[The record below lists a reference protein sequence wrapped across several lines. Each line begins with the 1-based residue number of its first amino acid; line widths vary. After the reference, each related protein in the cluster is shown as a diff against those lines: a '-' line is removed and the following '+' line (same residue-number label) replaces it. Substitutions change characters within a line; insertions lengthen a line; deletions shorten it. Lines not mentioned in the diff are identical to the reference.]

1 MIRGLGKGRIFML
14 IRSLAM
20 LAVALAPVAVPLAD
34 ARPAQA
40 QSQQIAVGELMRATA
55 LDQVFTQ
62 FAATIAASAR
72 AEEISSDEIFLK
84 HWEATATTVF
94 DADALHHRLAQAL
107 EGKFS
112 SDEQVVLGQ
121 FFHSEFG
128 KRMTLLERDA
138 ALLDPKA
145 QVAAIAEGQQLIDD
159 ASVIRETQID
169 ALMELV
175 SAEISAAMVGQ
186 SVRALLLGLSVSHQ
200 QGDIAV
206 PWQEIDTQV
215 EAMMPGLLADLG
227 RTQRAMMAYA
237 YRELTDD
244 ELDQYIT
251 FLRTPAAQKFYA
263 IAAYAVGRIVADGM
277 SSFGEAFAAR
287 MKSVN
292 V

>member
-1 MIRGLGKGRIFML
+1 ML
-14 IRSLAM
+14 IRSLAV
-20 LAVALAPVAVPLAD
+20 VALLLTPVASPLVGV
-34 ARPAQA
+34 RSAQA
-40 QSQQIAVGELMRATA
+40 QSQQIAVAELMRATA

-72 AEEISSDEIFLK
+72 AEEISTDEIFIK
-84 HWEATATTVF
+84 HWEATANAVF
-94 DADALHHRLAQAL
+94 DANDLHRRLALAL
-107 EGKFS
+107 EGNFS
-112 SDEQVVLGQ
+112 TDEQLVLGE

-138 ALLDPKA
+138 ALLEPAA
-145 QVAAIAEGQQLIDD
+145 QVAAIAEGQELVTN
-159 ASVIRETQID
+159 ASVIRQTQID

-215 EAMMPGLLADLG
+215 AAMMPGLLADVG

-237 YRELTDD
+237 YRDLSDD
-244 ELDQYIT
+244 DLDRYIV

-277 SSFGEAFAAR
+277 SAFGEAFAAR
-287 MKSVN
+287 MQSVN

>member
-1 MIRGLGKGRIFML
+1 ML
-14 IRSLAM
+14 IRSLAA
-20 LAVALAPVAVPLAD
+20 LALALAPLALPLAD
-34 ARPAQA
+34 ARPAYA

-55 LDQVFTQ
+55 LDVVFSQ

-72 AEEISSDEIFLK
+72 TEEISSDEIFLK

-94 DADALHHRLAQAL
+94 DAVALHHRLAQAL
-107 EGKFS
+107 EGKFTG
-112 SDEQVVLGQ
+112 DEQAVLGA
-121 FFHSEFG
+121 FFHSDFG
-128 KRMTLLERDA
+128 KRMTVLERDA
-138 ALLDPKA
+138 ALLDPAA
-145 QVAAIAEGQQLIDD
+145 QAVAIARGQELVAG
-159 ASVIRETQID
+159 ASVIRQTQID
-169 ALMELV
+169 SLMELV

-215 EAMMPGLLADLG
+215 EAMMPGLLADVG

-237 YRELTDD
+237 YRGLSDAD
-244 ELDQYIT
+244 LDRYIA
-251 FLRTPAAQKFYA
+251 FLRTPPAQKFYA

-277 SSFGEAFAAR
+277 SHFGEAFAAR

>member
-1 MIRGLGKGRIFML
+1 ML

-20 LAVALAPVAVPLAD
+20 VALLLAPIAAPFAVAAPV
-34 ARPAQA
+34 QA
-40 QSQQIAVGELMRATA
+40 QSQQLAVAELMRATA
-55 LDQVFTQ
+55 LDVVFTQ
-62 FAATIAASAR
+62 FGAAIAASAR
-72 AEEISSDEIFLK
+72 TEEISSDEIFLK
-84 HWEATATTVF
+84 HWEATANAVF
-94 DADALHHRLAQAL
+94 DAGDLHRRLAKAL

-112 SDEQVVLGQ
+112 ADEQSVLGE

-128 KRMTLLERDA
+128 QRMTTLERSA
-138 ALLDPKA
+138 ALLEPAA
-145 QVAAIAEGQQLIDD
+145 QVAAIATGQQLVTA
-159 ASVIRETQID
+159 ASVIRQTQID

-215 EAMMPGLLADLG
+215 EAMMPGLLADVG

-237 YRELTDD
+237 YRDLSDAD
-244 ELDQYIT
+244 LDTYIA

-263 IAAYAVGRIVADGM
+263 VAAYAVGRIVADGM
-277 SSFGEAFAAR
+277 SAFGEAFAAR
-287 MKSVN
+287 MQSVN

>member
-1 MIRGLGKGRIFML
+1 ML
-14 IRSLAM
+14 IRSLAV
-20 LAVALAPVAVPLAD
+20 VALLLTPVASPLLGT
-34 ARPAQA
+34 RPAQA
-40 QSQQIAVGELMRATA
+40 QSQQIAVAELMRATA

-84 HWEATATTVF
+84 HWEATASSVF
-94 DADALHHRLAQAL
+94 DAKDLHRRLALAL

-112 SDEQVVLGQ
+112 ADEQSVLGE

-138 ALLDPKA
+138 ALLEPTA
-145 QVAAIAEGQQLIDD
+145 QVAAIAEGQELVTN
-159 ASVIRETQID
+159 ASVIRQTQID

-215 EAMMPGLLADLG
+215 EAMMPGLLADVG

-237 YRELTDD
+237 YRDLTDAD
-244 ELDQYIT
+244 LDQYIE

-263 IAAYAVGRIVADGM
+263 IAAYAVGRIVAGSM
-277 SSFGEAFAAR
+277 SAFGEAFAAR

>member
-1 MIRGLGKGRIFML
+1 ML
-14 IRSLAM
+14 IRSLAV
-20 LAVALAPVAVPLAD
+20 VALLLTPVASPLVG

-40 QSQQIAVGELMRATA
+40 QSQQIAVAELMRATA

-72 AEEISSDEIFLK
+72 TEEISNDEIFLK
-84 HWEATATTVF
+84 HWEATANAVF
-94 DADALHHRLAQAL
+94 DAQDLHRRLALAL

-112 SDEQVVLGQ
+112 IDEQLVLGE

-138 ALLDPKA
+138 ALLEPTA
-145 QVAAIAEGQQLIDD
+145 QVAAITEGQELVTN
-159 ASVIRETQID
+159 ASVIRQTQID

-215 EAMMPGLLADLG
+215 EAMMPGLLADVG

-237 YRELTDD
+237 YRDLSDD
-244 ELDQYIT
+244 DLDRYIV

-263 IAAYAVGRIVADGM
+263 IAAYAVGRIVADSM

-287 MKSVN
+287 MQSVN

>member
-1 MIRGLGKGRIFML
+1 ML
-14 IRSLAM
+14 IRSLAV
-20 LAVALAPVAVPLAD
+20 LALLLTPVASPLLGP
-34 ARPAQA
+34 RPAQA
-40 QSQQIAVGELMRATA
+40 QSQQIAVAELMRATA
-55 LDQVFTQ
+55 LDVVFTQ

-84 HWEATATTVF
+84 HWEATATAVF
-94 DADALHHRLAQAL
+94 DADDLHHRLARAL

-112 SDEQVVLGQ
+112 ADEQTVLGA
-121 FFHSEFG
+121 FFHSAFG
-128 KRMTLLERDA
+128 KRMTVLERDA
-138 ALLDPKA
+138 ALLEPAA
-145 QVAAIAEGQQLIDD
+145 QVAAIAEGQGLVSN
-159 ASVIRETQID
+159 ASVIRQTQID

-200 QGDIAV
+200 QGDVSV

-215 EAMMPGLLADLG
+215 EAMMPGLLADVG

-237 YRELTDD
+237 YRDLTDD
-244 ELDQYIT
+244 DLDRYIE

-263 IAAYAVGRIVADGM
+263 VAAYAVGRIVADGM
-277 SSFGEAFAAR
+277 SAFGEAFAAR
-287 MKSVN
+287 MQSVN

>member
-1 MIRGLGKGRIFML
+1 ML
-14 IRSLAM
+14 IRSLAI
-20 LAVALAPVAVPLAD
+20 LALAFAPIALPLAD
-34 ARPAQA
+34 ARPAAA
-40 QSQQIAVGELMRATA
+40 QSQQIAVAELMRATA
-55 LDQVFTQ
+55 LDVVFTQ

-72 AEEISSDEIFLK
+72 TEEISSDEIFLK

-94 DADALHHRLAQAL
+94 DADALHRRLALAL

-112 SDEQVVLGQ
+112 SDEQAVLGE
-121 FFHSEFG
+121 FFHSGFG
-128 KRMTLLERDA
+128 ERMTVLERDA
-138 ALLDPKA
+138 ALLEPTA
-145 QVAAIAEGQQLIDD
+145 QTAAIAEGQELMDA

-215 EAMMPGLLADLG
+215 EAMMPGLLADVG

-237 YRELTDD
+237 YRDLSDAD
-244 ELDQYIT
+244 LDQYIA

-263 IAAYAVGRIVADGM
+263 VAAYAVGRIVADGM
-277 SSFGEAFAAR
+277 SNFGEAFAAR

>member
-1 MIRGLGKGRIFML
+1 ML
-14 IRSLAM
+14 IRSLAV
-20 LAVALAPVAVPLAD
+20 VALLLMPAASPLFG

-40 QSQQIAVGELMRATA
+40 QSQQIAVAELMRATA

-72 AEEISSDEIFLK
+72 AEEISNDEIFLK
-84 HWEATATTVF
+84 HWEATANAVF
-94 DADALHHRLAQAL
+94 DAKDLHRRLALAL

-112 SDEQVVLGQ
+112 TDEQLVLGE

-128 KRMTLLERDA
+128 KRMTVLERDA
-138 ALLDPKA
+138 ALLEPTA
-145 QVAAIAEGQQLIDD
+145 QVSAIAEGQQLVTD
-159 ASVIRETQID
+159 ASVIRQTQID

-215 EAMMPGLLADLG
+215 EAMMPGLLADVG

-237 YRELTDD
+237 YRDLSDD
-244 ELDQYIT
+244 DLDRYIV

-263 IAAYAVGRIVADGM
+263 IAAYAVGRIVADSM
-277 SSFGEAFAAR
+277 SAFGEAFAAR
-287 MKSVN
+287 MQSVN

>member
-1 MIRGLGKGRIFML
+1 ML
-14 IRSLAM
+14 IRSLAV
-20 LAVALAPVAVPLAD
+20 VALLLTPVASPLFG

-40 QSQQIAVGELMRATA
+40 QSQQIAVAELMRATA

-72 AEEISSDEIFLK
+72 AEEISNDEIFLK
-84 HWEATATTVF
+84 HWEATANAVF
-94 DADALHHRLAQAL
+94 DANDLHRRLALAL
-107 EGKFS
+107 EGEFS
-112 SDEQVVLGQ
+112 TDEQLVLGE

-138 ALLDPKA
+138 ALLEPTA
-145 QVAAIAEGQQLIDD
+145 QVAAIAQGQELVTN
-159 ASVIRETQID
+159 ALVIRQTQIE

-215 EAMMPGLLADLG
+215 EAMMPGLLADVG

-237 YRELTDD
+237 YRDLSDD
-244 ELDQYIT
+244 DLDRYIV

-263 IAAYAVGRIVADGM
+263 IAAYAVGRIVADSM

-287 MKSVN
+287 MQSVN

>member
-1 MIRGLGKGRIFML
+1 ML
-14 IRSLAM
+14 IRSLAV
-20 LAVALAPVAVPLAD
+20 VALLLTPVASPLLG

-40 QSQQIAVGELMRATA
+40 QSQQIAVAELMRATA

-72 AEEISSDEIFLK
+72 AEEISNDEIFLK
-84 HWEATATTVF
+84 HWEATANAVF
-94 DADALHHRLAQAL
+94 DAKDLHRRLALAL

-112 SDEQVVLGQ
+112 ADEQTVLGE

-128 KRMTLLERDA
+128 ERMTLLERDA
-138 ALLDPKA
+138 ALLEPTA
-145 QVAAIAEGQQLIDD
+145 QVAAIAQGQELVTS
-159 ASVIRETQID
+159 ASVIRQTQID

-215 EAMMPGLLADLG
+215 EAMMPGLLADVG

-237 YRELTDD
+237 YRDLSDD
-244 ELDQYIT
+244 DLDRYIV

-263 IAAYAVGRIVADGM
+263 IAAYAVGRIVADSM
-277 SSFGEAFAAR
+277 SAFGEAFAAR

>member
-1 MIRGLGKGRIFML
+1 ML
-14 IRSLAM
+14 IRSLAV
-20 LAVALAPVAVPLAD
+20 LALLLTPVASPLLGP
-34 ARPAQA
+34 RPAQA
-40 QSQQIAVGELMRATA
+40 QSQQIAVAELMRATA
-55 LDQVFTQ
+55 LDVVFTQ

-84 HWEATATTVF
+84 HWEATATAVF
-94 DADALHHRLAQAL
+94 DADDLHHRLARAL

-112 SDEQVVLGQ
+112 ADEQTVLGA

-128 KRMTLLERDA
+128 KRMTVLERDA
-138 ALLDPKA
+138 ALLEPAA
-145 QVAAIAEGQQLIDD
+145 QVAAIDEGQGLVSN
-159 ASVIRETQID
+159 ASVIRQTQID

-200 QGDIAV
+200 QGDVSV

-215 EAMMPGLLADLG
+215 EAMMPGLLADVG

-237 YRELTDD
+237 YRDLTDD
-244 ELDQYIT
+244 DLDRYIE

-263 IAAYAVGRIVADGM
+263 VAAYAVGRIVADGM
-277 SSFGEAFAAR
+277 SAFGEAFAAR
-287 MKSVN
+287 MQSVN